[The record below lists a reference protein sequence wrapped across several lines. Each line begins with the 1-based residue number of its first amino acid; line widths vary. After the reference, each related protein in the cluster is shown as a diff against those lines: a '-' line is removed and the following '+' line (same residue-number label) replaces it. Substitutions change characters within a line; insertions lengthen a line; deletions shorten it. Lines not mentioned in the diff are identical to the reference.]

1 MCGTDDSSG
10 RVLPKICCPSAALS
24 ANKKPESE
32 SPAANEKPR
41 ENKYFSHPGFQLMAD
56 KASCGKAQTSVRI
69 VGGQV
74 TANQRPE
81 ANTN

>member
-24 ANKKPESE
+24 ANKKPES
-32 SPAANEKPR
+32 PAANEKPE
-41 ENKYFSHPGFQLMAD
+41 ENRYFSHPGFQLMAD